1 MSVKSIIKKLEK
13 NIEQRYPNYEAKF
26 YSNRRNNYIH
36 LGLDRSLFSFENY
49 KTFLKDIDDFLS
61 LKLNENF
68 RKIDPPKLI
77 ISTKWKH
84 DYLIR
89 SRHE

>member
-13 NIEQRYPNYEAKF
+13 NIEQRHPNYEAKF

>member
-26 YSNRRNNYIH
+26 YSNSRNNYIH
-36 LGLDRSLFSFENY
+36 LGLDRKFSFENY

-68 RKIDPPKLI
+68 RQIDPQKLV
-77 ISTKWKH
+77 ISTK
-84 DYLIR
+84 
-89 SRHE
+89 

>member
-49 KTFLKDIDDFLS
+49 KTFLKNIDDFLS

>member
-36 LGLDRSLFSFENY
+36 LGLDRKFSFENY

-68 RKIDPPKLI
+68 RQIDPQKLV
-77 ISTKWKH
+77 ISTK
-84 DYLIR
+84 
-89 SRHE
+89 

>member
-13 NIEQRYPNYEAKF
+13 NIEQRHPTYEAKF
-26 YSNRRNNYIH
+26 YGNRRNNYIH
-36 LGLDRSLFSFENY
+36 LGLHRSLFSFENY

-61 LKLNENF
+61 LKLNQNF
-68 RKIDPPKLI
+68 CKIDPPKLV

-84 DYLIR
+84 DYIIR
-89 SRHE
+89 GRHE